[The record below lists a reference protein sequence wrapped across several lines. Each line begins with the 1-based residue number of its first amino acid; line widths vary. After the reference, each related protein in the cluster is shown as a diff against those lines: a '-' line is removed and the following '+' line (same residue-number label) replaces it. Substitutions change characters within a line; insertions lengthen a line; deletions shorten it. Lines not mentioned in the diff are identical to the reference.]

1 MKQYKK
7 LLSFIK
13 PYRTFLILATI
24 SMLLATAMGLAGPWI
39 IRSFMATITSGGDI
53 GRIYQLA
60 LFAIIVYVL
69 LALAQYG
76 QNYLSHHAA
85 WMALKDIRQYIY
97 DYIQSLS
104 LKFFQ
109 DKQTGEL
116 MSRVI
121 NDTRDFEIL
130 IAHAIPTIIVNACM
144 LAGVFIILLAMN
156 ISLTLY
162 TLIPIP
168 FLLFLVMKFNKLSRP
183 LFKKN
188 QEEVA
193 NVNSILQ
200 DHFSGIK
207 EIKAFTREEKASKM
221 TLERITRQTIAIL
234 RALRISNAYFPSIQ
248 FFSNIGTV
256 IVILFGGKMALEARM
271 PMEDVVAFILYL
283 NMFYQPIISLGQI
296 SEGIQQAL
304 ASGERVVEL
313 LNVESDIVEVEN
325 PIELEDFSGEI
336 EFKNVDFHYVENI
349 PVLSDISFKIKKG
362 EMAALVGPT
371 GVGKTTIAHLIPRF
385 YDPSAGAILI
395 NGVNIKDIKLHSL
408 RKHISI
414 VSQDVFLFNGTVKEN
429 ILFGRPEASEEE
441 VIEAAKAANAHQFIM
456 ELEKG
461 YETQVGERGV
471 KLSGGQKQ
479 RISIARAILKNAP
492 ILILDEATSAVD
504 TKTEMQIQ
512 EALKNLMKDKTSI
525 VIAHRLSTIQE
536 ADQIII
542 LKDGR
547 IVESGKHE
555 ELINANGLY
564 ASLCQNQMGGILV
577 NMYV

>member
-97 DYIQSLS
+97 DHIQSLS

-234 RALRISNAYFPSIQ
+234 RALKISNAYFPSIQ

-577 NMYV
+577 NM

>member
-97 DYIQSLS
+97 DHIQSLS

-577 NMYV
+577 NM

>member
-1 MKQYKK
+1 M
-7 LLSFIK
+7 
-13 PYRTFLILATI
+13 
-24 SMLLATAMGLAGPWI
+24 
-39 IRSFMATITSGGDI
+39 
-53 GRIYQLA
+53 
-60 LFAIIVYVL
+60 
-69 LALAQYG
+69 
-76 QNYLSHHAA
+76 
-85 WMALKDIRQYIY
+85 
-97 DYIQSLS
+97 
-104 LKFFQ
+104 
-109 DKQTGEL
+109 
-116 MSRVI
+116 
-121 NDTRDFEIL
+121 
-130 IAHAIPTIIVNACM
+130 
-144 LAGVFIILLAMN
+144 
-156 ISLTLY
+156 
-162 TLIPIP
+162 
-168 FLLFLVMKFNKLSRP
+168 
-183 LFKKN
+183 
-188 QEEVA
+188 
-193 NVNSILQ
+193 
-200 DHFSGIK
+200 
-207 EIKAFTREEKASKM
+207 
-221 TLERITRQTIAIL
+221 
-234 RALRISNAYFPSIQ
+234 
-248 FFSNIGTV
+248 
-256 IVILFGGKMALEARM
+256 
-271 PMEDVVAFILYL
+271 
-283 NMFYQPIISLGQI
+283 
-296 SEGIQQAL
+296 
-304 ASGERVVEL
+304 VEL

-577 NMYV
+577 NM

>member
-577 NMYV
+577 NM

>member
-1 MKQYKK
+1 
-7 LLSFIK
+7 
-13 PYRTFLILATI
+13 
-24 SMLLATAMGLAGPWI
+24 
-39 IRSFMATITSGGDI
+39 
-53 GRIYQLA
+53 
-60 LFAIIVYVL
+60 
-69 LALAQYG
+69 
-76 QNYLSHHAA
+76 
-85 WMALKDIRQYIY
+85 MALKDIRQYIY
-97 DYIQSLS
+97 DHIQSLS

-385 YDPSAGAILI
+385 YDPSAG
-395 NGVNIKDIKLHSL
+395 
-408 RKHISI
+408 
-414 VSQDVFLFNGTVKEN
+414 LF
-429 ILFGRPEASEEE
+429 
-441 VIEAAKAANAHQFIM
+441 
-456 ELEKG
+456 
-461 YETQVGERGV
+461 
-471 KLSGGQKQ
+471 
-479 RISIARAILKNAP
+479 
-492 ILILDEATSAVD
+492 
-504 TKTEMQIQ
+504 
-512 EALKNLMKDKTSI
+512 
-525 VIAHRLSTIQE
+525 
-536 ADQIII
+536 
-542 LKDGR
+542 
-547 IVESGKHE
+547 
-555 ELINANGLY
+555 
-564 ASLCQNQMGGILV
+564 
-577 NMYV
+577 

>member
-97 DYIQSLS
+97 DHIQSLS

-168 FLLFLVMKFNKLSRP
+168 FLLFLVMKFNKLSWP

-221 TLERITRQTIAIL
+221 TLERITRETIAIL

-471 KLSGGQKQ
+471 KLSGG
-479 RISIARAILKNAP
+479 
-492 ILILDEATSAVD
+492 
-504 TKTEMQIQ
+504 
-512 EALKNLMKDKTSI
+512 
-525 VIAHRLSTIQE
+525 
-536 ADQIII
+536 
-542 LKDGR
+542 
-547 IVESGKHE
+547 
-555 ELINANGLY
+555 
-564 ASLCQNQMGGILV
+564 
-577 NMYV
+577 

>member
-1 MKQYKK
+1 
-7 LLSFIK
+7 
-13 PYRTFLILATI
+13 
-24 SMLLATAMGLAGPWI
+24 MLLATAMGLAGPWI

-97 DYIQSLS
+97 DHIQSLS

-577 NMYV
+577 NM

>member
-97 DYIQSLS
+97 DHIQSLS

-542 LKDGR
+542 LKDGW

-577 NMYV
+577 NM

>member
-97 DYIQSLS
+97 DHIQSLS

-221 TLERITRQTIAIL
+221 TLERITRETIAIL

-577 NMYV
+577 NM

>member
-97 DYIQSLS
+97 DHIQSLS

-283 NMFYQPIISLGQI
+283 NIFYQPIISLGQI

-577 NMYV
+577 NM

>member
-1 MKQYKK
+1 
-7 LLSFIK
+7 
-13 PYRTFLILATI
+13 
-24 SMLLATAMGLAGPWI
+24 
-39 IRSFMATITSGGDI
+39 
-53 GRIYQLA
+53 
-60 LFAIIVYVL
+60 
-69 LALAQYG
+69 
-76 QNYLSHHAA
+76 
-85 WMALKDIRQYIY
+85 
-97 DYIQSLS
+97 
-104 LKFFQ
+104 
-109 DKQTGEL
+109 
-116 MSRVI
+116 
-121 NDTRDFEIL
+121 
-130 IAHAIPTIIVNACM
+130 
-144 LAGVFIILLAMN
+144 
-156 ISLTLY
+156 
-162 TLIPIP
+162 
-168 FLLFLVMKFNKLSRP
+168 
-183 LFKKN
+183 
-188 QEEVA
+188 
-193 NVNSILQ
+193 
-200 DHFSGIK
+200 
-207 EIKAFTREEKASKM
+207 
-221 TLERITRQTIAIL
+221 TRQTIAIL

-577 NMYV
+577 NM

>member
-97 DYIQSLS
+97 DHIQSLS

-207 EIKAFTREEKASKM
+207 EIKAFTREKKASKM

-577 NMYV
+577 NM

>member
-97 DYIQSLS
+97 DHIQSLS

-536 ADQIII
+536 ADQSII
-542 LKDGR
+542 
-547 IVESGKHE
+547 
-555 ELINANGLY
+555 
-564 ASLCQNQMGGILV
+564 
-577 NMYV
+577 

>member
-97 DYIQSLS
+97 DHIQSLS

-283 NMFYQPIISLGQI
+283 NMFYQPIISLG
-296 SEGIQQAL
+296 
-304 ASGERVVEL
+304 
-313 LNVESDIVEVEN
+313 
-325 PIELEDFSGEI
+325 
-336 EFKNVDFHYVENI
+336 
-349 PVLSDISFKIKKG
+349 
-362 EMAALVGPT
+362 
-371 GVGKTTIAHLIPRF
+371 
-385 YDPSAGAILI
+385 
-395 NGVNIKDIKLHSL
+395 
-408 RKHISI
+408 
-414 VSQDVFLFNGTVKEN
+414 
-429 ILFGRPEASEEE
+429 
-441 VIEAAKAANAHQFIM
+441 
-456 ELEKG
+456 
-461 YETQVGERGV
+461 
-471 KLSGGQKQ
+471 
-479 RISIARAILKNAP
+479 
-492 ILILDEATSAVD
+492 
-504 TKTEMQIQ
+504 
-512 EALKNLMKDKTSI
+512 
-525 VIAHRLSTIQE
+525 
-536 ADQIII
+536 
-542 LKDGR
+542 
-547 IVESGKHE
+547 
-555 ELINANGLY
+555 
-564 ASLCQNQMGGILV
+564 
-577 NMYV
+577 